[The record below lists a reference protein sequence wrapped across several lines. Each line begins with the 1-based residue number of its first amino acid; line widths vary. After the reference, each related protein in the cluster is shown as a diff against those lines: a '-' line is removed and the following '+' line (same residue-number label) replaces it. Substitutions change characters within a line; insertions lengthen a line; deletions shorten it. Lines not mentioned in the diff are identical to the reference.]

1 MYEYNPIAE
10 SKNFI
15 VLDKYEKYSLVCE
28 ASVVY
33 QTESSLEREFVQD
46 LVNQGYEY
54 LPKLTTPKA
63 MIENVRVQLQ
73 ILNGVEFS
81 AAEWTRFCEEYL
93 DRPSDNHIDK
103 TRKIHNDYIYDFVFD
118 DGHIKNIYL
127 VDKEDIAKNK
137 MQVIS
142 QFEITGSQANRYDV
156 TILVNGLFRLLCY
169 VNNHKK

>member
-28 ASVVY
+28 TSAVY

-73 ILNGVEFS
+73 ILNDVEFS
-81 AAEWTRFCEEYL
+81 DAEWTRFCEEYL

-103 TRKIHNDYIYDFVFD
+103 TRKIHSDYIYDFVFD
-118 DGHIKNIYL
+118 DGHIKKHL
-127 VDKEDIAKNK
+127 
-137 MQVIS
+137 S
-142 QFEITGSQANRYDV
+142 CR
-156 TILVNGLFRLLCY
+156 
-169 VNNHKK
+169 